1 MRKLIYFAK
10 VWQCFLLVTSSKMQV
25 KSASPKVILAIEDKK
40 TAEMLEARPPSPP
53 QPEPEPKPEPEPVK
67 VEAPVATN
75 PPDLLVII
83 AIFFFVNLMI
93 FGFYF
98 VEAFP
103 ILFPL
108 YLNQLEF

>member
-1 MRKLIYFAK
+1 
-10 VWQCFLLVTSSKMQV
+10 MQV
-25 KSASPKVILAIEDKK
+25 KSAGPKVILAIEDKK

-53 QPEPEPKPEPEPVK
+53 QPEPEPEPKPEPVK
-67 VEAPVATN
+67 VEAPVANN
-75 PPDLLVII
+75 PPDLLVIF

-103 ILFPL
+103 ILFPF

>member
-1 MRKLIYFAK
+1 
-10 VWQCFLLVTSSKMQV
+10 MQV
-25 KSASPKVILAIEDKK
+25 KSVSPKVILAIEDKK

-53 QPEPEPKPEPEPVK
+53 QPEPEPEPEPKPEPEPVK

-103 ILFPL
+103 ILFPF